1 MCGSVIQL
9 LLEVGV
15 SRDGT
20 VVVRYLCVNCIS
32 LLSFF
37 ICRTFLGGHSELVSF
52 FWQYIQD
59 VRAV

>member
-1 MCGSVIQL
+1 MYGSVIQL

-20 VVVRYLCVNCIS
+20 LVVRYLCVNCIS

-37 ICRTFLGGHSELVSF
+37 ICRTFLGGAL
-52 FWQYIQD
+52 
-59 VRAV
+59 